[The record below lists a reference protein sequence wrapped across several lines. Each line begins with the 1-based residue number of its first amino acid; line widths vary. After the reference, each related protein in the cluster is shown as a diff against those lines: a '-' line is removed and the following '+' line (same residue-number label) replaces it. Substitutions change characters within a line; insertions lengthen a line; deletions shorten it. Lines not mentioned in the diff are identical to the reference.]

1 MGTEKD
7 LQKTHNLA
15 LLCVMVYCGNF
26 SADAQ
31 YSSFSLLSFGK
42 ISLKFVDSSFPEFPR
57 V

>member
-1 MGTEKD
+1 MGSERD

-15 LLCVMVYCGNF
+15 LLCVIVYCGNF

-31 YSSFSLLSFGK
+31 CSSFFLLSFGK
-42 ISLKFVDSSFPEFPR
+42 ISLKFVDSSFPEFLR